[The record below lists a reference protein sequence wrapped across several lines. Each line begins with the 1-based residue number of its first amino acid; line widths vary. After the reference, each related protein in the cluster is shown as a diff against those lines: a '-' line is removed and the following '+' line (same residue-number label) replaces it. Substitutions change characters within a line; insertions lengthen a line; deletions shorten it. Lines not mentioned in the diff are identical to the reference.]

1 MAALAL
7 RSERESEA
15 EGMIEERGCEERRRC
30 VTITGY
36 NYYPRASDSASSLR
50 LSADVVYLLTA
61 ACTLADFRQQRGSFT
76 EYYDILGFISCVS
89 VRLFSCNSVYL
100 SNLSIYWI

>member
-7 RSERESEA
+7 RSESERERESA
-15 EGMIEERGCEERRRC
+15 AGGMIEERGCEERRRC

-50 LSADVVYLLTA
+50 LSADVVYSLTA
-61 ACTLADFRQQRGSFT
+61 ACTLADFRQQRESFT

-89 VRLFSCNSVYL
+89 VR
-100 SNLSIYWI
+100 